1 MGQLSKRSKMV
12 SIRLSDEE
20 FQRLRELCI
29 TTGARSLS
37 DLARDAMH
45 RLIAGVGAGNGMDG
59 EGLTERVAELDQR
72 LSHLQEKVTRLAL
85 LVGEESNEGRGR
97 GAA

>member
-1 MGQLSKRSKMV
+1 MV

-20 FQRLRELCI
+20 FRRLRELCM

-45 RLIAGVGAGNGMDG
+45 RLIAGDGTG

-85 LVGEESNEGRGR
+85 LVGEESDEGRGR

>member
-1 MGQLSKRSKMV
+1 MGLPSKRSKMV

-20 FQRLRELCI
+20 FRRLRELCM
-29 TTGARSLS
+29 TSGARSLS
-37 DLARDAMH
+37 DLARDAMR
-45 RLIAGVGAGNGMDG
+45 RLIAGDGTAG
-59 EGLTERVAELDQR
+59 EVLTERVAELDQR

-85 LVGEESNEGRGR
+85 LVGEESDEGRGR

>member
-20 FQRLRELCI
+20 FRRLRELCM

-45 RLIAGVGAGNGMDG
+45 RLIAGDGTGG

-72 LSHLQEKVTRLAL
+72 VNHLQEKVTRLAL
-85 LVGEESNEGRGR
+85 LFGEESDEGRGR

>member
-1 MGQLSKRSKMV
+1 
-12 SIRLSDEE
+12 
-20 FQRLRELCI
+20 
-29 TTGARSLS
+29 
-37 DLARDAMH
+37 MH

-85 LVGEESNEGRGR
+85 LVGEESDEGRGR

>member
-20 FQRLRELCI
+20 FRRLRELCM
-29 TTGARSLS
+29 TSGARSLS

-45 RLIAGVGAGNGMDG
+45 RLIAGDGTG
-59 EGLTERVAELDQR
+59 EGLPERVAELDQR
-72 LSHLQEKVTRLAL
+72 LSHLQEKVSRLAL
-85 LVGEESNEGRGR
+85 LVGEESDEGRGR